1 MDKITKALQKLS
13 DKERQ
18 KVKLV
23 LSKLLAGQEIG
34 LDIKKLKD
42 RDDIFRVR
50 VRDLRIIYRIDP
62 KEKIVILAIARRNE
76 KTYKIGNN

>member
-18 KVKLV
+18 KIKLV
-23 LSKLLAGQEIG
+23 LSKLLAGDTNG

-42 RDDIFRVR
+42 RSDIFRVR
-50 VRDLRIIYRIDP
+50 VGDLRIIYRTDL
-62 KEKIVILAIARRNE
+62 KEKIVVLAIARRNE
-76 KTYKIGNN
+76 KTYKI

>member
-18 KVKLV
+18 KIKLV
-23 LSKLLAGQEIG
+23 LSKLLAEDTNG

-42 RDDIFRVR
+42 RSDIFRVR
-50 VRDLRIIYRIDP
+50 VGDLRIIYRTDL
-62 KEKIVILAIARRNE
+62 KEKIVVLAIARRNE
-76 KTYKIGNN
+76 KTYKI